1 MNVADD
7 SSRAR
12 IPLLLLFSRGAE
24 KARPRDLRRR
34 ESKFWL
40 EPAIELARNIGMSE
54 RQLQQARTIIEE
66 HGDEF
71 RVAWHRHFDG

>member
-1 MNVADD
+1 MHVHVICAD
-7 SSRAR
+7 
-12 IPLLLLFSRGAE
+12 G
-24 KARPRDLRRR
+24 

-40 EPAIELARNIGMSE
+40 EPAIELALNVGLSE

-71 RVAWHRHFDG
+71 RAA

>member
-1 MNVADD
+1 M
-7 SSRAR
+7 SPTIHRER
-12 IPLLLLFSRGAE
+12 GYRFFFFSRE
-24 KARPRDLRRR
+24 EPRKHVHVICADG